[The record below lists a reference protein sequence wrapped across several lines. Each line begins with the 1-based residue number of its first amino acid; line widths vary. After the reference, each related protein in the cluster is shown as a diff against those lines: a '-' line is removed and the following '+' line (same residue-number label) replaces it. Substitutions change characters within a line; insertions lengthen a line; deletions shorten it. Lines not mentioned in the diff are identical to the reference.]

1 MTPILQIG
9 NPSTFWSQ
17 GGGSDS
23 NANWWIWVIAIV
35 LILAIVIAVGRSA
48 RGAPRPKSNFS
59 KRDWR
64 RGARSFGLA
73 EEELRFL
80 ETFARNAGIGNPDAT
95 LRNKTKLETFFKDVY
110 RSIEKNSESESDAE
124 DKKAM
129 LFQIR
134 ERLARQAAQGT
145 PVHSTRQL
153 GRNVPISFITPNE
166 ENYPTVIVR
175 SDQQG
180 LFVEAVVD
188 PLGKPIR
195 FHRGAKLSCF
205 FYTKAHQGYQF
216 VTKVGG
222 FQTTGDRTLMVLA
235 HSDNVTALPSRQHQ
249 RRSTRVPCVYY
260 HVAVAAKVGKG
271 KNETSARVENIS
283 FPGMVTDL
291 SAGGVAIQAATTFP
305 PGDFLKVVLDPGSG
319 NQSAFG
325 KVIRLNNLRGSGGIM
340 HIQFVKLSRKSLNA
354 ILSYVHGYTD

>member
-1 MTPILQIG
+1 MRPLLQLT
-9 NPSTFWSQ
+9 NPGTFWAQ

-23 NANWWIWVIAIV
+23 NSNWWMWAIAIV
-35 LILAIVIAVGRSA
+35 LVLAILIAVGQSA

-64 RGARSFGLA
+64 RGARSFGLS

-80 ETFARNAGIGNPDAT
+80 EIFAKNAGVSNPVAT
-95 LRNKTKLETFFKDVY
+95 LQNKAKLETFFKDVY
-110 RSIEKNSESESDAE
+110 RSIEKNSESEGDAE

-134 ERLARQAAQGT
+134 ERLARLAAQGT

-153 GRNVPISFITPNE
+153 GRNIPISFITPNE

-180 LFVEAVVD
+180 LFVEPVVD
-188 PLGKPIR
+188 PLGDPIR
-195 FHRGAKLSCF
+195 FHRGTKLSCF

-216 VTKVGG
+216 VTRMGG
-222 FQTTGDRTLMVLA
+222 FQSVGDHELMILA

-260 HVAVAAKVGKG
+260 HVAVTTNKAKG
-271 KNETSARVENIS
+271 KSEASARVENIS
-283 FPGMVTDL
+283 FPGIVTDL
-291 SAGGVAIQAATTFP
+291 SAGGMAIQAANSFQ

-325 KVIRLNNLRGSGGIM
+325 KVVRLNHLRGSGGIM

-354 ILSYVHGYTD
+354 ILSYVHGYIE